1 MLTQLNYVILKILL
15 QKRLNFEDVK
25 QFDENLHNSLKNLL
39 LNNIESD
46 FDTYFEYSY

>member
-25 QFDENLHNSLKNLL
+25 QFDENLYNSLKNLL

-46 FDTYFEYSY
+46 FETYFEYSY